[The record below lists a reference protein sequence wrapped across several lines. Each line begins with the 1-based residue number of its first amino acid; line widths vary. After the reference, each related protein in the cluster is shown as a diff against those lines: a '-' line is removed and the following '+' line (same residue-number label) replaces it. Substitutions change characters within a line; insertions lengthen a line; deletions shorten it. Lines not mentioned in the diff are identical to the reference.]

1 LFIARRAQ
9 IAEFALRQKT
19 ALFATFREDAAA
31 GALMAFGFNLDAQ
44 WRLGAGYVDQI
55 LKGTSPADLP
65 VQQPTMFETII
76 NLKTAKAIGIEV
88 PTSLLLSADDRQKW
102 QIRRPRSAGERPSQ
116 ATASMSCA
124 ISRVLTGAPHSD
136 LPTVYSVQRSGLD
149 DNRFTAICGMD
160 GPCRRSA
167 V

>member
-31 GALMAFGFNLDAQ
+31 GALMAFGFNLDAR

-65 VQQPTMFETII
+65 VQQPT
-76 NLKTAKAIGIEV
+76 
-88 PTSLLLSADDRQKW
+88 
-102 QIRRPRSAGERPSQ
+102 PRCS
-116 ATASMSCA
+116 
-124 ISRVLTGAPHSD
+124 
-136 LPTVYSVQRSGLD
+136 
-149 DNRFTAICGMD
+149 
-160 GPCRRSA
+160 RRSSI
-167 V
+167 